1 METTTHNNKLS
12 FAEQKMNIKH
22 CFAPVFKTSKRG
34 VCCSA
39 FLLSVLL
46 SILQII
52 ISTSFKRRRVHYPRG
67 EDGLSLITQR
77 LILYQ
82 KGRKRRKK
90 RKVGLKSPPR
100 SSQRTLDQLFL
111 FSPEGPVGNALCC
124 QNAERWC
131 VW

>member
-22 CFAPVFKTSKRG
+22 CFAPVYKTSKRG
-34 VCCSA
+34 ACCSA
-39 FLLSVLL
+39 LLLSILL

-82 KGRKRRKK
+82 KNIKRRKRRK
-90 RKVGLKSPPR
+90 VGLNSPPR
-100 SSQRTLDQLFL
+100 PSPEQHFRLFL
-111 FSPEGPVGNALCC
+111 FSPKKMVENILCC
-124 QNAERWC
+124 LKTERWC
-131 VW
+131 L